1 MKTLSLRSRA
11 ALTSA
16 IRAPRPA
23 DELQDKIKDL
33 TFWPAGN
40 PGSSSG
46 SPCGPVAVGGAAD
59 PWIAVPGTA
68 ADHPVLAVSRYSCAA
83 VAGVASVSVVPAVL
97 RPLINIAVD
106 VVATPRDSARS
117 CRPTLRSP
125 ASVPRRAPVPG
136 SASLK
141 QPPPLPVGLAPSHR
155 LDLAPIPAFPRTIGS
170 IAALLTTPLRSRSSA
185 TRSRA
190 TPSSND

>member
-125 ASVPRRAPVPG
+125 RVSLGARLFPDQPRSNSRHRSLLASRQAIV
-136 SASLK
+136 
-141 QPPPLPVGLAPSHR
+141 
-155 LDLAPIPAFPRTIGS
+155 
-170 IAALLTTPLRSRSSA
+170 LTLRQSRHSPE
-185 TRSRA
+185 R
-190 TPSSND
+190 